1 MLSSWTKKSSVCAV
15 LFPVVLTL
23 VWNYLD
29 ASPSLFVLDAMFGGH
44 GGHGG
49 LLLYNKTVW
58 ITGASSGIG
67 AALVCEVMQAGATHG
82 A

>member
-1 MLSSWTKKSSVCAV
+1 MLFSWTKKPVFVV
-15 LFPVVLTL
+15 LFPVVLTF
-23 VWNYLD
+23 VWNCLD
-29 ASPSLFVLDAMFGGH
+29 ASPSLFVLDAMFGG
-44 GGHGG
+44 GSSGDGM
-49 LLLYNKTVW
+49 LLYNKTVW